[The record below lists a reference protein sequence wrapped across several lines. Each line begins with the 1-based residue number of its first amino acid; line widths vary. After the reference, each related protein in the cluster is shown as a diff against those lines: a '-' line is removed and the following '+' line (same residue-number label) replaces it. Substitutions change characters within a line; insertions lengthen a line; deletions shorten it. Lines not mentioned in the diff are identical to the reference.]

1 MGTQKRNPK
10 TKQKTSKK
18 QTPPKKKPKQ
28 TNKNKM
34 AHHPVLFSL
43 FFLAVLS
50 SSALVSVAMPVDV
63 SASPDQVDAPEEAL
77 GNEPS
82 EEVSPTVDDDGVDE
96 ASEEEEEEEVSPTA
110 DGVDE
115 DDETEEIS
123 PGIDDEEEEEEE
135 EEEEDD

>member
-82 EEVSPTVDDDGVDE
+82 EEVSPPVDDDDDGVDE

-123 PGIDDEEEEEEE
+123 PGIDEEE
-135 EEEEDD
+135 